1 VSEAALALEAAYVT
15 LLGLLL
21 GSFMNVCI
29 YRLPRGLSP
38 VRPRSGCPKCG
49 HMLAWFENVPIVSYL
64 VLRGRCRMCRTPIS
78 PMYPIVEG
86 ITGAVFLA
94 GYLWYGPE
102 MPLLLVSR
110 LTFAWALIALFII
123 DFEHQILPNVIT
135 LPGIVVGILFNL
147 LGAGPGWVDSII
159 GAAAGAGGLYLI
171 AEIYYRVRHEEGL
184 GMGDV
189 KMLGMIGAFLGWKPM
204 VLTLVFAGVAFALAV
219 IGIYGVLAWGVAQ
232 RIGEIGVR
240 MALGARAADIG
251 RMILGQGGRLIAIG
265 FVLGTL
271 GAVALGRVLSAQLF
285 GVDAFDPAVLAITL
299 LGLGAAAFVASW
311 LPARRAS
318 RVDPMSA
325 LREE

>member
-1 VSEAALALEAAYVT
+1 MSEAALALEAAYVT

-49 HMLAWFENVPIVSYL
+49 HMLAWYENVPIVSYL
-64 VLRGRCRMCRTPIS
+64 VLRARCRKCRTPHLPDVPDRRS
-78 PMYPIVEG
+78 HHRRGVSGRLPLVR
-86 ITGAVFLA
+86 A
-94 GYLWYGPE
+94 G
-102 MPLLLVSR
+102 MPLLLVAR

-204 VLTLVFAGVAFALAV
+204 VLTLVLSSFLGSIVGVFVLVSRKESLKYAMPFGTFLAV
-219 IGIYGVLAWGVAQ
+219 
-232 RIGEIGVR
+232 
-240 MALGARAADIG
+240 GAF
-251 RMILGQGGRLIAIG
+251 IA
-265 FVLGTL
+265 
-271 GAVALGRVLSAQLF
+271 AVAATPSSTGISDSSEA
-285 GVDAFDPAVLAITL
+285 P
-299 LGLGAAAFVASW
+299 
-311 LPARRAS
+311 
-318 RVDPMSA
+318 
-325 LREE
+325 